1 MPKRHVEVQ
10 MHGGVEM
17 VVEIASG
24 KVVGDLLWKLIL
36 WAALGISSQQFH
48 WLNFSLKLLHIFKVH
63 FHVPG
68 IEKAFTFQLIF
79 LQKWVPNLVIMSVIL
94 WCTLSWV
101 WC

>member
-1 MPKRHVEVQ
+1 

-36 WAALGISSQQFH
+36 WAALGIASQQFQ

-63 FHVPG
+63 VHVPG
-68 IEKAFTFQLIF
+68 IAKNSHF
-79 LQKWVPNLVIMSVIL
+79 N
-94 WCTLSWV
+94 
-101 WC
+101 